1 MARRLLLITVFVS
14 ALLEASGKWL
24 RLEAPGIE
32 VISNAGGGSARETLT
47 QFARIRQVFESRTQR
62 LVKNSVPVRV
72 YVFRSAEEFR
82 PFKVSDA
89 ASGYYHSGHERDY
102 IAMHAGGSDTRRI
115 AYHEYAHLLMRHTGY
130 RVPLWLNEGTAEMFS
145 TIAFDKAGVRIGDMI
160 DTHLSTLRD

>member
-1 MARRLLLITVFVS
+1 MAPRLLVITVFVS
-14 ALLEASGKWL
+14 AFLGASGKWV

-32 VISNAGGGSARETLT
+32 VLSNAGTGSARETLH
-47 QFARIRQVFESRTQR
+47 QFAQISQVSESQTQR
-62 LVKNSVPVRV
+62 LITESFPVRV

-102 IAMHAGGSDTRRI
+102 IALHASGSDTRRI

-130 RVPLWLNEGTAEMFS
+130 RVP
-145 TIAFDKAGVRIGDMI
+145 
-160 DTHLSTLRD
+160 